1 MMTSERSDSAQHPDR
16 SHQDGR
22 EKLRNEILAACLED
36 SVLAAEVAAFLI
48 DYLDMERLAAPGRPP
63 PVVNPPLAPTVTAR
77 ESPPAESI
85 SMPVATR
92 LGNYDLLAEIAR
104 GGMGVV
110 YKARQ
115 HQLNRTV
122 ALKMIRTGHL
132 ATAEDVKRFHTEAE
146 AAAHLRH
153 PNIVRVHEVGEVDGQ
168 HFFSMEFIEGRTLAK
183 RLAEAP
189 VPGRTAALYVRQIA
203 RAIHYAHLQGILHR
217 DLKPSNILLDYN
229 DEPHVTDFGLAKRLQ
244 SPDGPRVMAADPTRT
259 GVVLGTPSYMAPE
272 QAAGKVKEL
281 GPACDV
287 YGLGAVLYELLTG
300 RPPFRSDTPLDTLI
314 QVLECEPVP
323 PRLLNPKV
331 NRDLET
337 ICLKCLEKDPNLRY
351 ASADALA
358 DDLQRYEGG
367 EPILA
372 RSYNILARLTRALRK
387 PSHQVADLHAW
398 AVLLWLFS
406 GIIVVGHSV
415 RFVLIETAQP
425 SWLVW
430 LSRLGQ
436 VLLGAAALWF
446 CSRRRPLLRS
456 AAERPVW
463 TIWLGYLLASLACGL
478 VIRLLIAGAVLTA
491 GTNAPVSWQE
501 AILYPFAA
509 VLSGLAFWVMGGSY
523 GGRFYVFGLAFFA
536 LSLLM
541 LWHLPWAPLEF
552 GLFWAASLAA
562 IGWRLRQLGAEA
574 AAERF

>member
-1 MMTSERSDSAQHPDR
+1 
-16 SHQDGR
+16 
-22 EKLRNEILAACLED
+22 
-36 SVLAAEVAAFLI
+36 
-48 DYLDMERLAAPGRPP
+48 
-63 PVVNPPLAPTVTAR
+63 
-77 ESPPAESI
+77 
-85 SMPVATR
+85 
-92 LGNYDLLAEIAR
+92 
-104 GGMGVV
+104 
-110 YKARQ
+110 
-115 HQLNRTV
+115 
-122 ALKMIRTGHL
+122 
-132 ATAEDVKRFHTEAE
+132 
-146 AAAHLRH
+146 
-153 PNIVRVHEVGEVDGQ
+153 
-168 HFFSMEFIEGRTLAK
+168 
-183 RLAEAP
+183 
-189 VPGRTAALYVRQIA
+189 
-203 RAIHYAHLQGILHR
+203 
-217 DLKPSNILLDYN
+217 
-229 DEPHVTDFGLAKRLQ
+229 
-244 SPDGPRVMAADPTRT
+244 
-259 GVVLGTPSYMAPE
+259 
-272 QAAGKVKEL
+272 
-281 GPACDV
+281 
-287 YGLGAVLYELLTG
+287 
-300 RPPFRSDTPLDTLI
+300 
-314 QVLECEPVP
+314 
-323 PRLLNPKV
+323 
-331 NRDLET
+331 
-337 ICLKCLEKDPNLRY
+337 
-351 ASADALA
+351 
-358 DDLQRYEGG
+358 
-367 EPILA
+367 
-372 RSYNILARLTRALRK
+372 
-387 PSHQVADLHAW
+387 
-398 AVLLWLFS
+398 
-406 GIIVVGHSV
+406 V

>member
-1 MMTSERSDSAQHPDR
+1 MTSEQSDSEQPPDH
-16 SHQDGR
+16 SHKEDER
-22 EKLRNEILAACLED
+22 EKQRNEILAACLED

-48 DYLDMERLAAPGRPP
+48 DYLHMERLAAPGRLL
-63 PVVNPPLAPTVTAR
+63 PVVQPSLAPTVTALDG
-77 ESPPAESI
+77 PPAKSI
-85 SMPVATR
+85 SMPKATC

-122 ALKMIRTGHL
+122 ALKLILTGRL

-146 AAAHLRH
+146 AAARLRH
-153 PNIVRVHEVGEVDGQ
+153 PNIVPIHEVGEVDGQ
-168 HFFSMEFIEGRTLAK
+168 HFFSMEFIEGPNLAQ
-183 RLAEAP
+183 RLADGP
-189 VPGRTAALYVRQIA
+189 VPGRTAARYVRQIA
-203 RAIHYAHLQGILHR
+203 RAIQYAHLQGILHR
-217 DLKPSNILLDYN
+217 DLKPSNILLDHN

-244 SPDGPRVMAADPTRT
+244 SPDGPGVTAADPTRT
-259 GVVLGTPSYMAPE
+259 GAVLGTPSYMAPE

-300 RPPFRSDTPLDTLI
+300 RPPFRSDTPLDTVM

-331 NRDLET
+331 DRDLET
-337 ICLKCLEKDPNLRY
+337 ICLKCLEKDPNHRY

-372 RSYNILARLTRALRK
+372 RSYNILTRLTRALRK

-398 AVLLWLFS
+398 ALLLWLFS
-406 GIIVVGHSV
+406 GIILVGHPIQ
-415 RFVLIETAQP
+415 FVLIETQQP

-436 VLLGAAALWF
+436 VLVGAAALWF
-446 CSRRRPLLRS
+446 CSRRRPLLQS
-456 AAERPVW
+456 PAERPVW
-463 TIWLGYLLASLACGL
+463 TIWLGYLLASLVCGL
-478 VIRLLIAGAVLTA
+478 VIRLLIAGGVLTT
-491 GTNAPVSWQE
+491 GPNAPAFWQE
-501 AILYPFAA
+501 EILYPFAA

-523 GGRFYVFGLAFFA
+523 GGRFYIFGLAFFT
-536 LSLLM
+536 LSFLM
-541 LWHLPWAPLEF
+541 LLHLPWAPLEF
-552 GLFWAASLAA
+552 GLLCAVSLAA

-574 AAERF
+574 ADERF